1 MDCSCAVNIKYLAT
15 EAEVEIEAP
24 ICPTPRNSVNSTR
37 PAHTD
42 ADGEEGKRAH
52 TIWKGDIWLEDP
64 PQFSWRRIDDAIH
77 PLT

>member
-42 ADGEEGKRAH
+42 ADGEEGTH
-52 TIWKGDIWLEDP
+52 HLE
-64 PQFSWRRIDDAIH
+64 RRYLVGGPTAVFLAED
-77 PLT
+77 